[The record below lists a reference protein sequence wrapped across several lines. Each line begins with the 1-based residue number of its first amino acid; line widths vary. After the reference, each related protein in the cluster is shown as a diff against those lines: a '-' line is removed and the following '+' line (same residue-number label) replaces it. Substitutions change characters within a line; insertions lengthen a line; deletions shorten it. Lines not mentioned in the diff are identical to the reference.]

1 MAGRPARI
9 PFEDAPD
16 PLPKINP
23 ATHETLRVHLTKGS
37 TVFDAYPLAFAAAE
51 AAGWD
56 DDYLIRVLTDG
67 GLLLVR
73 PKNQP
78 TK

>member
-9 PFEDAPD
+9 AFKDAPD

-23 ATHETLRVHLTKGS
+23 ATHETIRVPLSKGS

-51 AAGWD
+51 AAGWGE
-56 DDYLIRVLTDG
+56 DYLIRVLTDG

-73 PKNQP
+73 PKNQT